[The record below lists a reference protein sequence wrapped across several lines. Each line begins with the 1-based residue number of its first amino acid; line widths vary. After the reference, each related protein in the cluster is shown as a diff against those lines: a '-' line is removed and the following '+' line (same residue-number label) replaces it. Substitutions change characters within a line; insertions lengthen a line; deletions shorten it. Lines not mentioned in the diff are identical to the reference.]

1 MKRGQLGRVFAFDAE
16 KRSES
21 NVSMPSDSLRVPTV
35 DERAE
40 LYLRAVHGARKY
52 SSEEMAEARGRML
65 DALAADLATRS
76 GLALPDELEASRDAA
91 PIGGF
96 VLPDDP
102 LPDPDSAFLYH
113 AVPKWRGQRFWVG
126 GTAVGVL
133 TVALIA
139 VLGPM
144 VWHSLQ
150 ERGYFIDRRGT
161 VIAEATRAQES
172 NGAQSSRGSLK
183 LPGDG
188 PRIVKEVAGSRAK
201 DSAPPESAIAPAKPA
216 LSNLV
221 PQLVLISAKP
231 HRQGEPAPLGASL
244 RGGAGRGSIMVTG
257 LPVGSTLSAGR
268 QAEDDGWRLAAADLN
283 GVLVNPPRGFV
294 GAMDLS
300 IELHLIDDTVVDR
313 KQLRLEWTQTE
324 VPVAPN

>member
-40 LYLRAVHGARKY
+40 LYLRAVHGERKY

-76 GLALPDELEASRDAA
+76 GLALPDELEASRDAS

-102 LPDPDSAFLYH
+102 LPDPNSAFVYQ
-113 AVPKWRGQRFWVG
+113 AVAKWGGQRFWVG
-126 GTAVGVL
+126 GAAVGVL

-144 VWHSLQ
+144 VWKSLQ
-150 ERGYFIDRRGT
+150 ERGYFVEPHKTI
-161 VIAEATRAQES
+161 IAELTIGPK
-172 NGAQSSRGSLK
+172 NGGTQSEPGSLK
-183 LPGDG
+183 LPGEG
-188 PRIVKEVAGSRAK
+188 PRAIREVAGSRAK
-201 DSAPPESAIAPAKPA
+201 DTVPSESALAPPKPA

-294 GAMDLS
+294 GTMDLS
-300 IELHLIDDTVVDR
+300 IEVRLVDDTVVDR

-324 VPVAPN
+324 APMAPN